1 MVMQDEM
8 QRLGPSVDA
17 MSKDGVMEA
26 VLGQVC
32 TTHNHRRLPCAM
44 RWHARMC
51 CVLLSFSQL
60 LAVKSEVRGSAQCY
74 MQ

>member
-1 MVMQDEM
+1 MVVQDEI

-32 TTHNHRRLPCAM
+32 TTHIHRRHPHAM
-44 RWHARMC
+44 LWDALS
-51 CVLLSFSQL
+51 VLLGDPPS
-60 LAVKSEVRGSAQCY
+60 AVSSR
-74 MQ
+74 

>member
-1 MVMQDEM
+1 MVVQDEI

-32 TTHNHRRLPCAM
+32 TTHIHRRQSNAM
-44 RWHARMC
+44 HWDTLS
-51 CVLLSFSQL
+51 VLFGYP
-60 LAVKSEVRGSAQCY
+60 AAMFTAACSEL
-74 MQ
+74 